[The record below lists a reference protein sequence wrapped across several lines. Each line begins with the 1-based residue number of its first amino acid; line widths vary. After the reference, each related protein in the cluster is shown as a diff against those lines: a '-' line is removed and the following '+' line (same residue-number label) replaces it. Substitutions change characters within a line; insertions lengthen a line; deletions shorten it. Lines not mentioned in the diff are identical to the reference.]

1 MDKDYDGRI
10 TVDEFINVFLEAEEI
25 LNNKIK
31 DIRNIIEDH
40 HRQRNE
46 AFMKLEEIKQTENL
60 NEFGICQNSQLNVV
74 VMQISDFVSH
84 IFDSFYVMIECG
96 EQNSK
101 SNICYF
107 SNPKIDFNN
116 TLLFFIFCFLKK
128 WFFYLVLFIM
138 ALKI

>member
-31 DIRNIIEDH
+31 DIRNMIEDQ

-46 AFMKLEEIKQTENL
+46 AFMKLEEIKLSENL

-74 VMQISDFVSH
+74 AIQISDFVSH
-84 IFDSFYVMIECG
+84 NFDSFYVMIECG
-96 EQNSK
+96 EQTTK
-101 SNICYF
+101 SNLSYF
-107 SNPKIDFNN
+107 SNPRIDFTN
-116 TLLFFIFCFLKK
+116 TLLFLIYFHF
-128 WFFYLVLFIM
+128 
-138 ALKI
+138 